1 MPRALIVGVD
11 GQDGSYLAEFL
22 LSKGYEVVGWVP
34 YSLPISYANIQHLLD
49 NGSELPIGRSHQF
62 WLIKGDLADQA
73 SLLDCLEQSHPDEV
87 YNLAAPSFPATSWS
101 FPVHVGDI
109 AGVGVTR
116 LLEAVRRATPK
127 ARFYQASSSELFGV
141 PVETPQREI
150 TPFHP
155 RNPYGIAKLY
165 AHWMTIRY
173 REYFGLWA
181 CAGILFNHESPRRG
195 LDFVTRK
202 ISHTAARIK
211 LGQADQLHLGNLDA
225 RRDWG
230 YAADYVLAMWLMLQ
244 NESPSE
250 YVIGTG
256 VTHSVREFCE
266 IAFACLDLDYRDYV
280 VQDPNFMRPPETAQ
294 LVANPAKAKQELG
307 WESSIS
313 FEQLV
318 CRMVESDMVELS
330 NPRS

>member
-22 LSKGYEVVGWVP
+22 LSKDYQVVGWVP
-34 YSLPISYANIQHLLD
+34 YSLPVSYANIQHLLND
-49 NGSELPIGRSHQF
+49 GDVLQIRKASSF
-62 WLIKGDLADQA
+62 TLIKGDLSDQA
-73 SLLDCLEQSHPDEV
+73 SLLDCIEQSKPDEV

-116 LLEAVRRATPK
+116 LLEAVRRAAPQ

-141 PVETPQREI
+141 PVETPQSET

-165 AHWMTIRY
+165 AHWMTVRY
-173 REYFGLWA
+173 REYFGMWA

-211 LGQADQLHLGNLDA
+211 LGLVDQLQLGNLEA

-230 YAADYVLAMWLMLQ
+230 YAVDYVHAMWRMLQ
-244 NESPSE
+244 SETPAE

-266 IAFACLDLDYRDYV
+266 LAFACLDLDYRDYV
-280 VQDPNFMRPPETAQ
+280 VQDPNFMRPTETAQ
-294 LVANPAKAKQELG
+294 LVANPAKAHRELG
-307 WESSIS
+307 WEPSIS

-318 CRMVESDMVELS
+318 CRMVESDLEALKS
-330 NPRS
+330 SRG